1 MPKDQAFVA
10 IPGEKLLE
18 AIGEV
23 SVKWAPLEWQLDN
36 MLFWASD
43 PADAE
48 TARLLS
54 EGSIRKRWNRL
65 KEVVRVEH
73 SAHPG
78 TLGLT
83 ILIDECLQLKGE
95 RDKLIHG
102 VYGAQDGTI
111 TPEAAV
117 VVMMQGGY
125 EKGRGWAVTRPKV
138 MEVARKIDGMVRQI
152 FDYRMRFAE
161 PLGNSFRLNAWRHKA
176 RAQD

>member
-1 MPKDQAFVA
+1 MPKEQAFVA

-23 SVKWAPLEWQLDN
+23 SVKWAALEWQLDN

-48 TARLLS
+48 TDKLIR
-54 EGSIRKRWNRL
+54 EGSARARWRRL
-65 KEVVRVEH
+65 KDIVKLEH
-73 SAHPG
+73 ATHPG

-83 ILIDECLQLKGE
+83 MLIDDCLSLKGE
-95 RDKLIHG
+95 RDKVVHG
-102 VYGAQDGTI
+102 VYGDHTS
-111 TPEAAV
+111 PETAMLM
-117 VVMMQGGY
+117 MMQGGY

-138 MEVARKIDGMVRQI
+138 LEVARKVDEMARRLA
-152 FDYRMRFAE
+152 DYRMTYAQ
-161 PLGNSFRLNAWRHKA
+161 PLDPAGSSFRMNAWRHKE